1 MPKLE
6 FTEAYW
12 NQATSIFEGVQ
23 VLESK
28 EVGRT
33 IKYYAFPSKEGVPI
47 IVLHDDEEKI
57 LKDRKLHKRV
67 IGEIINKVTEELQMS
82 RVMYATVKLIVE
94 DNADEEE
101 ITQADYNFK
110 HKAIIKTEWIATEE
124 L

>member
-1 MPKLE
+1 MSPKLE

-33 IKYYAFPSKEGVPI
+33 IKYYVFPSKEGVPI
-47 IVLHDDEEKI
+47 ITLHDDEEEI

-67 IGEIINKVTEELQMS
+67 IGEIVNKITEEL
-82 RVMYATVKLIVE
+82 
-94 DNADEEE
+94 
-101 ITQADYNFK
+101 
-110 HKAIIKTEWIATEE
+110 
-124 L
+124 

>member
-1 MPKLE
+1 MSPKLE

-67 IGEIINKVTEELQMS
+67 IVEIINKVTEEL
-82 RVMYATVKLIVE
+82 
-94 DNADEEE
+94 
-101 ITQADYNFK
+101 
-110 HKAIIKTEWIATEE
+110 
-124 L
+124 